1 MNAVAILTD
10 VSLTLHFSGFGGEV
24 MSLGPPGCD
33 KVEDFGGDR
42 EPRVG
47 ALFAA

>member
-1 MNAVAILTD
+1 MSVAAWLNAVAILTD
-10 VSLTLHFSGFGGEV
+10 VSLTLHLSGFGGEE
-24 MSLGPPGCD
+24 MTLGPP
-33 KVEDFGGDR
+33 VDR

>member
-24 MSLGPPGCD
+24 MTLEPPGC
-33 KVEDFGGDR
+33 FGGDF